1 MTVSVVNE
9 NNTGTS
15 SPNSTAAVFHH
26 FTVDVEEHFQ
36 VSALEPYVERSD
48 WDKHPTRVAA
58 STHRIL
64 DLLDQYKKR
73 GTFFTLGW
81 IAERYP
87 ALVKEI
93 AARGHEVASHGTDHK
108 RVIFLTPAQFRES
121 VRDSK
126 RILEDVTGQRIQGYR
141 APSFSIV
148 PGREWALD
156 ILIEEGY
163 VYDSSL
169 YPVKRDGY
177 GYPDTIW
184 HPHVL
189 QRPSGRLIEFPPATL
204 QLLGARL
211 PAGGGAYLRLL
222 PGKLIESALD
232 QAQAARYSG
241 TVYIHPWEVDP
252 DQPRL
257 AVPPLTRIRHY
268 GRLARTYSRLDQL
281 LRRYAFRPIAESL
294 SALQ

>member
-1 MTVSVVNE
+1 MMPTSAAPRIATTVY
-9 NNTGTS
+9 
-15 SPNSTAAVFHH
+15 HH

-36 VSALEPYVERSD
+36 VSALEPFVERSA
-48 WDKHPTRVAA
+48 WETMPTRVSG
-58 STHRIL
+58 STYRLL
-64 DLLDQYKKR
+64 DLLDQYQMR

-87 ALVKEI
+87 DLVKEI
-93 AARGHEVASHGTDHK
+93 ARRGHEVASHGTDHK
-108 RVIFLTPAQFRES
+108 RITFLTPEEFRIS

-126 RILEDVTGQRIQGYR
+126 RILEDVSGQAILGFR

-163 VYDSSL
+163 TYDSSL
-169 YPVKRDGY
+169 YPVKRSGY
-177 GYPDTIW
+177 GYASALW
-184 HPHVL
+184 YPHVL
-189 QRPSGRLIEFPPATL
+189 ERTAGKLIEFPPATL
-204 QLLGARL
+204 KAFGARL

-222 PGKLIESALD
+222 PKGLIESALN
-232 QAQAARYSG
+232 QAEAGEYPG

-257 AVPPLTRIRHY
+257 PVPTLTKIRHY
-268 GRLARTYSRLDQL
+268 GRLARTYSRLEEL
-281 LRRYAFRPIAESL
+281 VRRYSFRPIADSL
-294 SALQ
+294 ELFA